1 MNELTGKETKWSSPG
16 GYCKL
21 LKLNEVAVR
30 WYSDSNSLTI
40 NGKSCDE
47 FKTQLIHLNK
57 QLQLE
62 SEDTNAACV
71 SGNSEISINFDEE
84 AASNESENQIS
95 TGQLNEYESL
105 LNTVRSLEAKLES
118 RINDLASEVH
128 ETRLELHVE
137 KIARGNLEAEYTE
150 LASEALE
157 IRSELDIR
165 NLTRDE
171 NETSSLV
178 FLVKENA
185 SLKDE
190 NALLKQQINN
200 YKCITS
206 DLRTKVKDLENEKD
220 SLVTV
225 IKILHDDQNQHTC
238 HANKSIA
245 SWNVVNN
252 HKRSQIGRGSLKNYS
267 TIGPSGDIRDKDGAT
282 RIKNQYIVLSDDI
295 DNSEASEDDSV
306 ILKSTQAP
314 QNKEIQDTSKERP
327 KFPKHGCVAE
337 IPNTTKTKEKLSLQQ
352 KGFEEDWR
360 LYKSSRNVANT
371 ALRSAKRDYYA
382 NKFTNNKQNPKY
394 AWRTINDILGRNRKQ
409 TTINEI
415 KLPGKTVTSTDELVD
430 IFNDHFSNI
439 GPKLAESIPNDNDKG
454 QRSMLDNYR
463 PISILPVVSKLM
475 KRIMYDQMYEY
486 LNQNNLFSKH
496 QFGFRPYHSTTTTLL
511 DCTNEWYT
519 NMDRGLYNLV
529 VFLDLKKALDT
540 VDHEILL
547 SKFEMYGFQRKA
559 LNLLRCYLTH
569 RTQSCQLASILSLEK
584 EIICGIPQGSILG
597 PLLFIMYINDL
608 PSCLERSTPRMFAD
622 DTNLTAIG
630 RTISEAEE
638 RASVDMRNVQKWL
651 CANKLSL
658 NIAKTEYVLIGTRH
672 KISNIDTH
680 QGVKINNQLIKKI
693 KNTKALGVELDENLS

>member
-1 MNELTGKETKWSSPG
+1 MDEGHALLSSDNIDFDLADKTSTNVVDQVKYINGTSKYLVVNDKNKFKWIGPFEGLKNLMNELTGKETKWSFPG

-21 LKLNEVAVR
+21 LELNEVAVR

-71 SGNSEISINFDEE
+71 SGNGEIPINLDEE

-137 KIARGNLEAEYTE
+137 KIARENLEAEYTE

-171 NETSSLV
+171 NEIIKSRDESISTV
-178 FLVKENA
+178 FNKGFLVKENA

-252 HKRSQIGRGSLKNYS
+252 HKRSQIGRGSSKNYS

-327 KFPKHGCVAE
+327 KDPKHGCVA
-337 IPNTTKTKEKLSLQQ
+337 
-352 KGFEEDWR
+352 
-360 LYKSSRNVANT
+360 A
-371 ALRSAKRDYYA
+371 
-382 NKFTNNKQNPKY
+382 
-394 AWRTINDILGRNRKQ
+394 
-409 TTINEI
+409 
-415 KLPGKTVTSTDELVD
+415 
-430 IFNDHFSNI
+430 
-439 GPKLAESIPNDNDKG
+439 
-454 QRSMLDNYR
+454 
-463 PISILPVVSKLM
+463 
-475 KRIMYDQMYEY
+475 
-486 LNQNNLFSKH
+486 
-496 QFGFRPYHSTTTTLL
+496 
-511 DCTNEWYT
+511 
-519 NMDRGLYNLV
+519 
-529 VFLDLKKALDT
+529 
-540 VDHEILL
+540 
-547 SKFEMYGFQRKA
+547 
-559 LNLLRCYLTH
+559 
-569 RTQSCQLASILSLEK
+569 
-584 EIICGIPQGSILG
+584 
-597 PLLFIMYINDL
+597 
-608 PSCLERSTPRMFAD
+608 
-622 DTNLTAIG
+622 
-630 RTISEAEE
+630 
-638 RASVDMRNVQKWL
+638 
-651 CANKLSL
+651 
-658 NIAKTEYVLIGTRH
+658 
-672 KISNIDTH
+672 
-680 QGVKINNQLIKKI
+680 
-693 KNTKALGVELDENLS
+693 